1 MPALPAFFYLLKLLT
16 LFIYFLLFTRGEEMK
31 KHIIAL
37 LIISF
42 IFDISAADKSVVDG
56 KIGTSYAKDPEK
68 FGLQLNFSYYRELD
82 PYFALGID
90 PSFYWIRWRQRLDGI
105 TTESGID
112 GSKVKDTDAYMF
124 PILGS
129 AQIRLVNLKEKLHGV
144 LPYFNIGLGYSPM
157 LLTYENSSGKSK
169 ADFFGG
175 FTWQLVFGASFSPA
189 KESKIEFLADAG
201 YRSAKLKN
209 SDDIEI
215 DMSGFVFNAGIRYP
229 F

>member
-1 MPALPAFFYLLKLLT
+1 
-16 LFIYFLLFTRGEEMK
+16 MK
-31 KHIIAL
+31 KYILAL
-37 LIISF
+37 IMLTVML
-42 IFDISAADKSVVDG
+42 DLSAADKSVVDG
-56 KIGTSYAKDPEK
+56 KIGTSHAKDPGR
-68 FGLQLNFSYYRELD
+68 FGLQLNFSYYLELD
-82 PYFALGID
+82 PFFALGID

-124 PILGS
+124 PVLGS
-129 AQIRLVNLKEKLHGV
+129 AQIRLVNLKEKLNGIM
-144 LPYFNIGLGYSPM
+144 PYFNIGLGYSPM
-157 LLTYENSSGKSK
+157 LLTYENSSGKNK

-175 FTWQLVFGASFSPA
+175 FTWQLALGASFSPA
-189 KESKIEFLADAG
+189 KESKIQFLAETG

-215 DMSGFVFNAGIRYP
+215 DMSGFIFNAGIRYP